1 MQERIKTYEDGV
13 LEGKLQAM
21 ESMIALHAV
30 RLKAVEDKTSYLERV
45 AWILIGGF
53 LLLQIYPTIKLFVA
67 GA

>member
-1 MQERIKTYEDGV
+1 MPDRLKTYEDGV

-45 AWILIGGF
+45 SWILLGGF
-53 LLLQIYPTIKLFVA
+53 LLVQILPSVKTLFI
-67 GA
+67 GH